1 VVNPRL
7 FFLQRPEH
15 NVGGTPIRPV
25 LPNAGRDGWFHTC
38 IRMSPDRLTPAVN
51 VDAVMRE
58 IEDDVRR
65 VRRERLVAQDDDR
78 GYADQAMYT
87 SVDALLRRALDREA
101 LLLPDLMNGD
111 DDLDLATYLR
121 ITSHRPLLGP
131 LIVFVKRRAILPL
144 TQWLFDYSRENFR
157 RQQRVNRILISC
169 VEELAVE
176 NARLQQQLQ
185 RRGDAASR

>member
-1 VVNPRL
+1 M
-7 FFLQRPEH
+7 
-15 NVGGTPIRPV
+15 TP
-25 LPNAGRDGWFHTC
+25 D
-38 IRMSPDRLTPAVN
+38 SPTPAVN

-65 VRRERLVAQDDDR
+65 VRRERLVGENGDR
-78 GYADQAMYT
+78 GYADPAIYA
-87 SVDALLRRALDREA
+87 SVYALLRRALDQEA
-101 LLLPDLMNGD
+101 LLLPDLLNGD
-111 DDLDLATYLR
+111 EDLDLATHLR

-176 NARLQQQLQ
+176 NARLQRELQ
-185 RRGDAASR
+185 GRGGAAPR